1 MFLDVPSKLRCINS
15 KTTVCSNSKQST
27 VTATRKSEVLEWQVG
42 PTGVEWR
49 TAISCDVEWGSW
61 KAELWGWW
69 SSGGATAALWGL
81 AVLAVCIGCIG
92 CMSLFVGLL
101 LCKRTQCTT
110 LLFAIGNSGHILW
123 YADEIA
129 ATQIFLASTHSTP
142 WTCWCNLFY
151 GMLLVQM
158 GKRALGAPLS
168 VPLGVLWIHW
178 MSVLENPWPSGSL
191 KCRDDAFGLWTLYP
205 TVV

>member
-1 MFLDVPSKLRCINS
+1 
-15 KTTVCSNSKQST
+15 
-27 VTATRKSEVLEWQVG
+27 
-42 PTGVEWR
+42 
-49 TAISCDVEWGSW
+49 
-61 KAELWGWW
+61 
-69 SSGGATAALWGL
+69 
-81 AVLAVCIGCIG
+81 
-92 CMSLFVGLL
+92 MSLFVGLP

-158 GKRALGAPLS
+158 GRRALGAPLS
-168 VPLGVLWIHW
+168 ATCRHVPLGVLWIHW
-178 MSVLENPWPSGSL
+178 MLMASW
-191 KCRDDAFGLWTLYP
+191 KIHDRLWALWNAEMMPLDFELFTQLLCNTLDCLPLLSPRQLMRWAWIPLQGHRIALPKVSQY
-205 TVV
+205 VVPKRSMNKIVAAMVI